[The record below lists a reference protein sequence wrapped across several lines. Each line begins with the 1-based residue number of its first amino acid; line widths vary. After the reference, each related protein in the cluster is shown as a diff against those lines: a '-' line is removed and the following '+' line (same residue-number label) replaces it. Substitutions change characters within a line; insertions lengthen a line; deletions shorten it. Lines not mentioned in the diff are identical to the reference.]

1 MSTALAVVA
10 SLGGVL
16 ALVGA
21 MVTVVRAIFRQ
32 VQATEE
38 LTRAVR
44 DLRVSMN
51 RNEERISALG
61 ERLARLEGRVVP

>member
-32 VQATEE
+32 VAATEE

-44 DLRVSMN
+44 DLRLSMN

>member
-32 VQATEE
+32 VAATEE